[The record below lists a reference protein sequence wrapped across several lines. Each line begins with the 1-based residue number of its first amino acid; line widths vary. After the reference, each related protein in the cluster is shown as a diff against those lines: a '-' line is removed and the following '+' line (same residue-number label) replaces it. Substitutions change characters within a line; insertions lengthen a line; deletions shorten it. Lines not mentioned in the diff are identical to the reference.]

1 MSIDKL
7 IKDLQD
13 FVVTPE
19 MEKQCTPL
27 HNSRW
32 GFDRTGIPHS
42 DTTKEIM
49 SMAQKGKKFT
59 EEHKQKL
66 KDARKKFIS
75 QGGSSWNKGKTLS
88 DEHKTKIKLNH
99 KGMEGKTHSKESRKL
114 MSEKAKLRGNNKGK
128 WAKNN

>member
-7 IKDLQD
+7 IEDLKN
-13 FVVTPE
+13 FIETPE

-27 HNSRW
+27 TNERW
-32 GFDRTGIPHS
+32 GFDRTGVPHS

-66 KDARKKFIS
+66 RDARRTFIS
-75 QGGSSWNKGKTLS
+75 NGGSSWNKGKTLS
-88 DEHKTKIKLNH
+88 DEHKTKIKENH
-99 KGMEGKTHSKESRKL
+99 KGMKGKTHSKESRKL
-114 MSEKAKLRGNNKGK
+114 MSEKAKLRDNK
-128 WAKNN
+128 